1 MKAIQSESKWM
12 TLTEGEFTAS
22 VKRFFGDASNGALDS
37 FRIITPNGVRVAEI
51 KVKDGN
57 GEEVYHFDSGSVEL
71 DSGNPKV
78 EGFVKRLLRSV

>member
-1 MKAIQSESKWM
+1 MKAVQSESKWM

-22 VKRFFGDASNGALDS
+22 VKRFSSDGSNGALDS

-51 KVKDGN
+51 KVKDGG
-57 GEEVYHFDSGSVEL
+57 GEEVYHW
-71 DSGNPKV
+71 DSGNVQHDTGHPKT